1 VCVLSADDC
10 GVYAL
15 EACIRPD
22 EESSSHSRVGVR
34 RALAHRHFPRGAPPS
49 RAHGRRLPSS
59 LLEAGAEIVRFVVVN
74 AERCDRCLASVFP
87 CATRLSG
94 AGQGHGVLRAASKR
108 VQTAALSCPAKQTSE
123 VAIVLRVV

>member
-1 VCVLSADDC
+1 VCVLSSDDC

-15 EACIRPD
+15 EACIRPN

-59 LLEAGAEIVRFVVVN
+59 LLEAGAEIVRLVVVY

-94 AGQGHGVLRAASKR
+94 AGQGHGVWMAASESR
-108 VQTAALSCPAKQTSE
+108 LLFFLSSKANE
-123 VAIVLRVV
+123 